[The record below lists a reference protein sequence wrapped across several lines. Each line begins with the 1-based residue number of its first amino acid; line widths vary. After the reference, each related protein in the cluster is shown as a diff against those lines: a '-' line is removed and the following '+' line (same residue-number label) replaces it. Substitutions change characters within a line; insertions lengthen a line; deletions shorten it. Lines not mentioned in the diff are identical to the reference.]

1 MSRVRVQRV
10 SIVDVLDE
18 SSLGMAVMGGM
29 HGIRGGARLLGL
41 MLLYNGFG
49 PLLV

>member
-1 MSRVRVQRV
+1 MQRV

-18 SSLGMAVMGGM
+18 SFLGDSSDEWN
-29 HGIRGGARLLGL
+29 GIRGSVRFLGL

-49 PLLV
+49 LLSV

>member
-1 MSRVRVQRV
+1 MQRV

-18 SSLGMAVMGGM
+18 SSLGMAVMGVWN
-29 HGIRGGARLLGL
+29 GIRGDARLLGL

-49 PLLV
+49 PLSV

>member
-1 MSRVRVQRV
+1 MQRV

-18 SSLGMAVMGGM
+18 SFLGDGSDLGWN
-29 HGIRGGARLLGL
+29 GIRGSVRFLGL

-49 PLLV
+49 PLSV